1 MKRLAIVT
9 AAALMFAGM
18 TSVGLAGEEV
28 KNSVQHENSP
38 IASDSAK
45 SVVHT
50 NKDSKPS
57 VMPSNQ
63 PAGTTSET
71 KKAAPTSMN
80 EKKSAPVA
88 ENKPAATVSDAA
100 KSTVNAVSD
109 QTKAAVTESVK
120 SAVPTPSVPT
130 SPTVAATKPA
140 ATPTAPTA
148 TPTK

>member
-9 AAALMFAGM
+9 AAALMFAGI
-18 TSVGLAGEEV
+18 TSVSLAGEEV

-38 IASDSAK
+38 IASDPAK
-45 SVVHT
+45 SVVNA

-57 VMPSNQ
+57 VAPSSQ
-63 PAGTTSET
+63 PAKTNSET
-71 KKAAPTSMN
+71 EKAEPTGMN
-80 EKKSAPVA
+80 EKKSEPMA

-120 SAVPTPSVPT
+120 STLPTPSVPT

-140 ATPTAPTA
+140 ATPTAPTVM
-148 TPTK
+148 PTK